1 MENTTN
7 LTVVNYSENM
17 NFDCNEVTNNGL
29 YLLFVGYLWP
39 LLWPKIRN
47 YGDQLILNFRNCGK
61 VTSDVVSLT
70 EFGFEKIQDLKNN
83 DEMIKFI
90 QRYCDKKKIELL
102 PTQISDISWNF
113 SGDNKN
119 GSIEE
124 KEETWNKL
132 LKKINDFKSLNKVD
146 GINKP

>member
-29 YLLFVGYLWP
+29 YLLFVGYLLP
-39 LLWPKIRN
+39 LLSPKIRN
-47 YGDQLILNFRNCGK
+47 YGHQLLLNFRNCGK

-132 LKKINDFKSLNKVD
+132 LKKINYFKSLNKVD

>member
-29 YLLFVGYLWP
+29 YLLFVGYLLP
-39 LLWPKIRN
+39 LLSPKIRN
-47 YGDQLILNFRNCGK
+47 YGHQLLLNFRNCGK

-124 KEETWNKL
+124 KEETWSKL